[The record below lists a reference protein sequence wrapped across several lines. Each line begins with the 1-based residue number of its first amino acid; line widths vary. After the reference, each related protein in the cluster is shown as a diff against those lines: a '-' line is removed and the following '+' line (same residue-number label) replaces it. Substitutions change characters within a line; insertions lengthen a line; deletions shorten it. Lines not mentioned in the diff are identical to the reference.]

1 MYHEEDVFTFD
12 DVSDEELLAY
22 TPQEAEKAINEALE
36 EEYNDNGDEATP
48 TENSENMDNP
58 ESVGEPY
65 IDYKS
70 EYEKITAPFKASGK
84 TIQVRDSNEVISLMQ
99 KGVDYTKKQ
108 QALKPRLKELQI
120 LENQNMLGDNLGYAI
135 DLFNG
140 NTKALAKLIKER
152 NIDISELT
160 PNMYGDEDNN
170 SPDYTPSNYS
180 ISDAEMRLKD
190 VELTLKDSPNFQR
203 LFTTLTELDD
213 DSKAKFRNNPDLLL
227 RLNEHM
233 DSGLYDQIQ
242 NELEHRRIVGDASV
256 DGMNFYD
263 AYTAVGNEIL
273 SYNMKYAQAQQQQQ
287 QQQYGYQ
294 QQAYAEQYQQ
304 QQLQQKK
311 NSAKSTNSRST
322 GRSSPIMY
330 DPLTCSDEEFAQIN
344 LKQLFGE

>member
-1 MYHEEDVFTFD
+1 MYNEEEVFTFD
-12 DVSDEELLAY
+12 DVSDEDFLAS
-22 TPQEAEKAINEALE
+22 TPAQAEEAINEALNE
-36 EEYNDNGDEATP
+36 QYDDNGDEATP
-48 TENSENMDNP
+48 TEDSGYMDNSE
-58 ESVGEPY
+58 SVEEPY

-160 PNMYGDEDNN
+160 PNMYGDEENN
-170 SPDYTPSNYS
+170 SPDYTPTNYS

-203 LFTTLTELDD
+203 LFTTLTDLDD

-273 SYNMKYAQAQQQQQ
+273 AYNARVAQQQQQ
-287 QQQYGYQ
+287 QQQQYAYQ

-311 NSAKSTNSRST
+311 NSAKSTNSRSV
-322 GRSSPIMY
+322 GRTSNPMMY

>member
-1 MYHEEDVFTFD
+1 MTDEDFLASTIEQAEET
-12 DVSDEELLAY
+12 
-22 TPQEAEKAINEALE
+22 INGAQNEQP
-36 EEYNDNGDEATP
+36 NDNGDEATP
-48 TENSENMDNP
+48 TDNSESMDNS
-58 ESVGEPY
+58 ESVEEPY

-160 PNMYGDEDNN
+160 PNMYGDEENN
-170 SPDYTPSNYS
+170 SPDYTPTNYS

-203 LFTTLTELDD
+203 LFTTLTDLDD

-233 DSGLYDQIQ
+233 ESGLYDQIQ

-273 SYNMKYAQAQQQQQ
+273 AYNARVAQQQQQ
-287 QQQYGYQ
+287 QQQQ
-294 QQAYAEQYQQ
+294 QYAEQYQQ

-311 NSAKSTNSRST
+311 NSAKSTNSRSV
-322 GRSSPIMY
+322 GRTSNPMMY

>member
-1 MYHEEDVFTFD
+1 MYNEEEVFTFD
-12 DVSDEELLAY
+12 DVSDEDFLAS
-22 TPQEAEKAINEALE
+22 TPTEAEEAINEALNE
-36 EEYNDNGDEATP
+36 QYDDYGDEATP
-48 TENSENMDNP
+48 TDNSEDMSNS
-58 ESVGEPY
+58 ESVEEPY

-152 NIDISELT
+152 NIDISELS
-160 PNMYGDEDNN
+160 PNMYGDEEDN
-170 SPDYTPSNYS
+170 SPDYTPTNYS

-203 LFTTLTELDD
+203 LFTTLTDLDD
-213 DSKAKFRNNPDLLL
+213 DSKAKFRSNPDLLL

-273 SYNMKYAQAQQQQQ
+273 AYNANLARQQQ
-287 QQQYGYQ
+287 QQQYEQ
-294 QQAYAEQYQQ
+294 NYAQQYQQ
-304 QQLQQKK
+304 QQLQQKR
-311 NSAKSTNSRST
+311 NSAKSTNSRSV
-322 GRSSPIMY
+322 GRTSNPMMY

>member
-1 MYHEEDVFTFD
+1 MYNEEEVFTFD
-12 DVSDEELLAY
+12 DVSDEDFLAS
-22 TPQEAEKAINEALE
+22 TPTEAEEAINSALNE
-36 EEYNDNGDEATP
+36 QYDDNGDEATP
-48 TENSENMDNP
+48 TDNSEDMSNS
-58 ESVGEPY
+58 ESVEEPY
-65 IDYKS
+65 IDYKT

-152 NIDISELT
+152 NIDISELS
-160 PNMYGDEDNN
+160 PNMYGDEEDN
-170 SPDYTPSNYS
+170 SPDYTPTNYS

-273 SYNMKYAQAQQQQQ
+273 AYNANIARQQQ
-287 QQQYGYQ
+287 QQQYEQ
-294 QQAYAEQYQQ
+294 NYAQQYQQ

-322 GRSSPIMY
+322 SRPGPMMY

>member
-1 MYHEEDVFTFD
+1 MYNEEEVFTFD
-12 DVSDEELLAY
+12 NMSDDDFLASTPAQAEEA
-22 TPQEAEKAINEALE
+22 ANEALNE
-36 EEYNDNGDEATP
+36 QYNDYGDEATP
-48 TENSENMDNP
+48 TDNSEYNGES
-58 ESVGEPY
+58 ESVEEPY

-108 QALKPRLKELQI
+108 QALRPRLKELQI

-152 NIDISELT
+152 NIDISELS
-160 PNMYGDEDNN
+160 PNMYGEEEDN
-170 SPDYTPSNYS
+170 SPDYTPTNYS

-256 DGMNFYD
+256 DGKNFYD

-273 SYNMKYAQAQQQQQ
+273 AYNARVAQQQQQ
-287 QQQYGYQ
+287 QQQQ
-294 QQAYAEQYQQ
+294 QYAEQYQQ
-304 QQLQQKK
+304 QQLQQKR
-311 NSAKSTNSRST
+311 NSAKSTNSRSV
-322 GRSSPIMY
+322 GRTSNPMMY

>member
-1 MYHEEDVFTFD
+1 MYNEEEVFTFD
-12 DVSDEELLAY
+12 DVSDDDFLASTPAQAEEAIH
-22 TPQEAEKAINEALE
+22 EAINEQ
-36 EEYNDNGDEATP
+36 YNDYGDEATP
-48 TENSENMDNP
+48 TDNSEYNDDS
-58 ESVGEPY
+58 ESVEEPY
-65 IDYKS
+65 IDYKT

-152 NIDISELT
+152 NIDISELS
-160 PNMYGDEDNN
+160 PNMYGDEENN
-170 SPDYTPSNYS
+170 SPDYTPTNYS

-203 LFTTLTELDD
+203 LFTTLTDLDD

-256 DGMNFYD
+256 DGKNFYD

-273 SYNMKYAQAQQQQQ
+273 AYNANLAQQQH
-287 QQQYGYQ
+287 QQQYEQ
-294 QQAYAEQYQQ
+294 NYAQQYQQ
-304 QQLQQKK
+304 QQLQQKR

-322 GRSSPIMY
+322 GRSSPMMY

>member
-1 MYHEEDVFTFD
+1 MYNEEEVFTFD
-12 DVSDEELLAY
+12 DVSDDDFLASTPAQAEE
-22 TPQEAEKAINEALE
+22 AINEALNE
-36 EEYNDNGDEATP
+36 QYNDYGDEATP
-48 TENSENMDNP
+48 TDNSEYNGDS
-58 ESVGEPY
+58 ESVEEPY

-152 NIDISELT
+152 NIDISELS
-160 PNMYGDEDNN
+160 PNMYGEEEDN
-170 SPDYTPSNYS
+170 SPDYTPTNYS

-256 DGMNFYD
+256 DGKNFYD

-273 SYNMKYAQAQQQQQ
+273 AYNANLAQQQY
-287 QQQYGYQ
+287 QQQYEQ
-294 QQAYAEQYQQ
+294 NYAQQYQQ
-304 QQLQQKK
+304 QQLQQKR
-311 NSAKSTNSRST
+311 NSAKSTNSRSV
-322 GRSSPIMY
+322 GRSSNPMMY

>member
-1 MYHEEDVFTFD
+1 MYNEEEVFTFD
-12 DVSDEELLAY
+12 DVSDDDFLASTPAQAEE
-22 TPQEAEKAINEALE
+22 AINEALNE
-36 EEYNDNGDEATP
+36 QYDDNGDEATP
-48 TENSENMDNP
+48 TDNSEYMDNP

-70 EYEKITAPFKASGK
+70 EYEKITAPFKASGR

-152 NIDISELT
+152 NIDISELS
-160 PNMYGDEDNN
+160 PNMYGDEENN
-170 SPDYTPSNYS
+170 SPDYTPTNYS

-203 LFTTLTELDD
+203 LFTTLTDLDD

-233 DSGLYDQIQ
+233 ESGLYDQIQ

-273 SYNMKYAQAQQQQQ
+273 AYNAKVAQQQQQ
-287 QQQYGYQ
+287 QQQQ
-294 QQAYAEQYQQ
+294 QYAEQYQQ

-311 NSAKSTNSRST
+311 NSAKSTNSRSV
-322 GRSSPIMY
+322 GRTSNPMMY

>member
-1 MYHEEDVFTFD
+1 MYNEEEVFTFD
-12 DVSDEELLAY
+12 DVSDDDFLASTPAQAEE
-22 TPQEAEKAINEALE
+22 AINEALNE
-36 EEYNDNGDEATP
+36 QYNDYGDEATP
-48 TENSENMDNP
+48 TDNSEYNGDS
-58 ESVGEPY
+58 ESVEEPY

-152 NIDISELT
+152 NIDISELS
-160 PNMYGDEDNN
+160 PNMYGEEEDN
-170 SPDYTPSNYS
+170 SPDYTPTNYS

-256 DGMNFYD
+256 DGKNFYD

-273 SYNMKYAQAQQQQQ
+273 AYNARVAQQQQQ
-287 QQQYGYQ
+287 QQQQ
-294 QQAYAEQYQQ
+294 QYAEQYQQ
-304 QQLQQKK
+304 QQLQQKR
-311 NSAKSTNSRST
+311 NSAKSTNSRSV
-322 GRSSPIMY
+322 GRTSNPMMY

>member
-1 MYHEEDVFTFD
+1 MYNEDEVFTFD
-12 DVSDEELLAY
+12 DVSDDDFLASTPAQAEE
-22 TPQEAEKAINEALE
+22 AINEALNE
-36 EEYNDNGDEATP
+36 QYDDYGDEATP
-48 TENSENMDNP
+48 TDNSEYNDDS
-58 ESVGEPY
+58 ESVEEPY

-152 NIDISELT
+152 NIDISELS
-160 PNMYGDEDNN
+160 PNMYGEEEDN
-170 SPDYTPSNYS
+170 SPDYTPTNYS

-256 DGMNFYD
+256 DGKNFYD

-273 SYNMKYAQAQQQQQ
+273 AYNANLAQQQH
-287 QQQYGYQ
+287 QQQYEQ
-294 QQAYAEQYQQ
+294 NYAQQYQQ
-304 QQLQQKK
+304 QQLQQKR
-311 NSAKSTNSRST
+311 NSAKSTNSRSV
-322 GRSSPIMY
+322 GRTSNPMMY

>member
-1 MYHEEDVFTFD
+1 MYNEEEVFTFD
-12 DVSDEELLAY
+12 NMTDDDFLASTPAQAEE
-22 TPQEAEKAINEALE
+22 AINEAPSEQL
-36 EEYNDNGDEATP
+36 NDNGDEATP
-48 TENSENMDNP
+48 TENSEDMSDS
-58 ESVGEPY
+58 ESVEEPY

-152 NIDISELT
+152 NIDISDLS

-170 SPDYTPSNYS
+170 SPDYTPTNYS
-180 ISDAEMRLKD
+180 ISDVEMRLKD

-213 DSKAKFRNNPDLLL
+213 DSKAKFRSNPDLLL

-263 AYTAVGNEIL
+263 AYTAVGNEL
-273 SYNMKYAQAQQQQQ
+273 LAYNARVAQQQQQ
-287 QQQYGYQ
+287 QQQQ
-294 QQAYAEQYQQ
+294 QYAEQYQQ

-322 GRSSPIMY
+322 GRSSNPMMY

-344 LKQLFGE
+344 LKTFGE

>member
-1 MYHEEDVFTFD
+1 MYNEEEVFTFD
-12 DVSDEELLAY
+12 DVSDDDFLAS
-22 TPQEAEKAINEALE
+22 TPTEAEEAINSALNE
-36 EEYNDNGDEATP
+36 QYNDYGDEATP
-48 TENSENMDNP
+48 TENSEYNGES
-58 ESVGEPY
+58 ESVEEPY

-152 NIDISELT
+152 NIDISELS
-160 PNMYGDEDNN
+160 PNMYGDEEDN
-170 SPDYTPSNYS
+170 SPDYTPTNYS

-213 DSKAKFRNNPDLLL
+213 DSKAKFRSNPDLLL

-273 SYNMKYAQAQQQQQ
+273 AYNANLAQQQY
-287 QQQYGYQ
+287 QQQYEQ
-294 QQAYAEQYQQ
+294 NYAQQYQQ
-304 QQLQQKK
+304 QQLQQKR
-311 NSAKSTNSRST
+311 NSAKSTNSRSV
-322 GRSSPIMY
+322 GRSSNPMMY

>member
-1 MYHEEDVFTFD
+1 MYNEEDVFTFD
-12 DVSDEELLAY
+12 DVSDEDFLAS
-22 TPQEAEKAINEALE
+22 TPTEAEEAINEALNE
-36 EEYNDNGDEATP
+36 QYDDYGDEATP
-48 TENSENMDNP
+48 TDNSEDMSNS
-58 ESVGEPY
+58 ESVEEPY

-140 NTKALAKLIKER
+140 NAKALAKLIKER
-152 NIDISELT
+152 NIDISELS
-160 PNMYGDEDNN
+160 PNMYGDEEDN
-170 SPDYTPSNYS
+170 SPDYTPTNYS

-273 SYNMKYAQAQQQQQ
+273 AYNANIARQQQ
-287 QQQYGYQ
+287 QQQYEQ
-294 QQAYAEQYQQ
+294 NYAQQYQQ
-304 QQLQQKK
+304 QQLQQKR
-311 NSAKSTNSRST
+311 NSAKSTNSRSV
-322 GRSSPIMY
+322 GRTSNPMMY

>member
-1 MYHEEDVFTFD
+1 MYNEEEVFTFD
-12 DVSDEELLAY
+12 DVSDDDFLASTPAQAEE
-22 TPQEAEKAINEALE
+22 AINEALNE
-36 EEYNDNGDEATP
+36 QYNDYGDEATP
-48 TENSENMDNP
+48 TDNSEYNDDS
-58 ESVGEPY
+58 ESVEEPY

-152 NIDISELT
+152 NIDISELS
-160 PNMYGDEDNN
+160 PNMYGEEEDN
-170 SPDYTPSNYS
+170 SPDYTPTNYS

-256 DGMNFYD
+256 DGKNFYD

-273 SYNMKYAQAQQQQQ
+273 AYNANLAQQQY
-287 QQQYGYQ
+287 QQQYEQ
-294 QQAYAEQYQQ
+294 NYAQQYQQ
-304 QQLQQKK
+304 QQLQQKR
-311 NSAKSTNSRST
+311 NSAKSTNSRSV
-322 GRSSPIMY
+322 GRTSNPMMY

>member
-1 MYHEEDVFTFD
+1 MYNEEDVFTFD
-12 DVSDEELLAY
+12 DVSDEDFLAS
-22 TPQEAEKAINEALE
+22 TPTEAEEAINEALNE
-36 EEYNDNGDEATP
+36 QYNDYGDEATP
-48 TENSENMDNP
+48 TDNSEYNGDS
-58 ESVGEPY
+58 ESVEEPY
-65 IDYKS
+65 IDYKT

-152 NIDISELT
+152 NIDISELS
-160 PNMYGDEDNN
+160 PNMYGDEENN
-170 SPDYTPSNYS
+170 SPDYTPTNYS

-273 SYNMKYAQAQQQQQ
+273 AYNARVAQQQQQ
-287 QQQYGYQ
+287 QQQQ
-294 QQAYAEQYQQ
+294 QYAEQYQQ
-304 QQLQQKK
+304 QQLQQKR
-311 NSAKSTNSRST
+311 NSAKSTNSRSV
-322 GRSSPIMY
+322 GRTSNPMMY